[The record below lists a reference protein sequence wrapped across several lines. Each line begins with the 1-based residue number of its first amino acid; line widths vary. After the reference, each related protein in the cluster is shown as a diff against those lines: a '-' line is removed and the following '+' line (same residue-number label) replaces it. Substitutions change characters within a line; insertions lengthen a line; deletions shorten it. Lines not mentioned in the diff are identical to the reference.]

1 MKKTI
6 ITFIASFVF
15 IVFANQTFAQVPQGF
30 NYQAV
35 ARNSAGV
42 LLSGTNL
49 GVLLTVHQGSAG
61 GTIVYSERQTPTT
74 NQFGLFT
81 VTVGQGTQISAG
93 AFNAIDWSMGNY
105 WLEVGLDVSGGT
117 SYTQMGTSQLLS
129 VPYAMFAGSSSE
141 IPVGTSGQTLRHD
154 GSNWLAND
162 VLYNSGSKIGINTN
176 TPQRDISIY
185 GGSSFAS
192 LQFTSSTTTQG
203 FYNGFSLGLNTSA
216 GDAYIA
222 NHENQPI
229 SIYTNA
235 TTRMK
240 IGADGKIG
248 IGTTAPTGLLDI
260 SGGGSGLGFPTLNV
274 VNSDATGVGAFIQT
288 NSTDASIVVT
298 NSNATGNTIFAK
310 YFDGGAFDLI
320 NFDNYEG
327 LHYGR
332 IKLFAGNTSTS
343 PGGMIFPFLNQPE
356 GGLVLGSINNATSTL
371 TNIVDLY
378 TVAVGSNI
386 FEPYWNNVT
395 SCGSSSYK
403 WTSVWA
409 TNGVIQTSDEKQK
422 ENIKDISYGLNTV
435 MALKPVSYQWKDKNA
450 LVGNGNSLGFVAQDL
465 EKVIPDVVVHN
476 KITAEE
482 IAYAKKAKGIDITE
496 TDTYGV
502 KYSEMIP
509 VLVNAIQQQQ
519 AIIKDLQTQID
530 DLKALNNTK

>member
-15 IVFANQTFAQVPQGF
+15 IVFVNQTFAQVPQGF

-81 VTVGQGTQISAG
+81 VTVGQGTQISAN
-93 AFNAIDWSMGNY
+93 AFNTIDWSTGNY

-117 SYTQMGTSQLLS
+117 SYTAMGSSQLLS
-129 VPYAMFAGSSSE
+129 VPYAMFSGNSSE
-141 IPVGTSGQTLRHD
+141 IPIGTSGQTLRHD
-154 GSNWLAND
+154 GSNWVANS
-162 VLYNSGSKIGINTN
+162 VLYNSGTKIGINTIA
-176 TPQRDISIY
+176 PQRDISIY

-192 LQFTSSTTTQG
+192 LQFTSSTTTEG

-229 SIYTNA
+229 SIYTNSA
-235 TTRMK
+235 IRMK

-248 IGTTAPTGLLDI
+248 IGTSSPTGLLEI
-260 SGGGSGLGFPTLNV
+260 SGGGSGLGFPTLNLI
-274 VNSDATGVGAFIQT
+274 NPDATGVGIFVQT
-288 NSTDASIVVT
+288 NSTDAATVIT
-298 NSNATGNTIFAK
+298 NANTTGDATFTK
-310 YFDGGAFDLI
+310 MFDGGASDLI
-320 NFDNYEG
+320 RFDNFG
-327 LHYGR
+327 TLHHGR
-332 IKLFAGNTSTS
+332 ISLFAGNTGTS
-343 PGGMIFPFLNQPE
+343 PGGFAYPFNNSTT
-356 GGLVLGSINNATSTL
+356 GGLIFGSIDNTGIYS
-371 TNIVDLY
+371 NIIDVYLSS
-378 TVAVGSNI
+378 GLNGI
-386 FEPYWNNVT
+386 FEPWNNNVI
-395 SCGSSSYK
+395 SCGSLSYK
-403 WTSVWA
+403 WTAVYA
-409 TNGVIQTSDEKQK
+409 TNGTIQTSDEKMK
-422 ENIKDISYGLNTV
+422 ENITPISYGLNEV
-435 MALKPVSYQWKDKNA
+435 MKLKPVSYQWKDKNA
-450 LVGNGNSLGFVAQDL
+450 LIGNGNSLGFIAQDL
-465 EKVIPDVVVHN
+465 EKLIPDVVVHE
-476 KITAEE
+476 KISQQQMEN
-482 IAYAKKAKGIDITE
+482 AKKVKGIDITD

-519 AIIKDLQTQID
+519 AIIKDLQIQID
-530 DLKALNNTK
+530 DLKASKNTK